1 MDEWL
6 IFARGPFF
14 RFTFAVMV
22 LGLTRNVIVTLAGVI
37 RARRATQ
44 HKDVPWARV
53 AAQTADWLL
62 PVRHLRHRGLY
73 AALSILFHIGVI
85 VTPLFLASHILLI
98 QANLGISW
106 WALPMG
112 VADVLALMTVA
123 TGIGLVVVR
132 LGARVARAISRT
144 QDWLLPVLLL
154 IPFLSGFLASNPH
167 LNPFPYDPTMLV
179 HLLSAGVCF
188 LVIPFTKLT
197 HMALAPLARLPS
209 ELAWRFPDDYPE
221 AVARQLGKENQPV

>member
-6 IFARGPFF
+6 TFARGPFF

-44 HKDVPWARV
+44 HKDVPWRRV
-53 AAQTADWLL
+53 AVETADWLV
-62 PVRHLRHRGLY
+62 PVRHLHHRRLY
-73 AALSILFHIGVI
+73 STLSILFHIGAI
-85 VTPLFLASHILLI
+85 LTPVFLASHIRLI
-98 QANLGISW
+98 EANLGVSW
-106 WALPMG
+106 WALPMN
-112 VADVLALMTVA
+112 VADVLTLLTVV
-123 TGIGLVVVR
+123 TGIGLLLTR
-132 LGARVARAISRT
+132 LGARVSRAISRA
-144 QDWLLPVLLL
+144 QDWLLPIVVL
-154 IPFLSGFLASNPH
+154 IPFLSGFLAANPH

-179 HLLSAGVCF
+179 HMLSAGVCF
-188 LVIPFTKLT
+188 LVIPFTKLA